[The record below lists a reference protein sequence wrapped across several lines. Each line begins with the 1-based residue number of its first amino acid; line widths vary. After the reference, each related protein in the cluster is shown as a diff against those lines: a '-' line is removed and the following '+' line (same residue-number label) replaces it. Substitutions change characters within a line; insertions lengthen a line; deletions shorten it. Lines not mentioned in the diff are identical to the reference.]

1 MSSANFFG
9 TDSPLVNLFL
19 EQYDGDYGNAPSGEN
34 LRKII
39 KEIHMKNTDYLTKSS
54 NYHFEKF
61 KNEYRHEFRKKNDN

>member
-1 MSSANFFG
+1 MKDIWSIFAIIAVIKLSVLWFDNHG
-9 TDSPLVNLFL
+9 
-19 EQYDGDYGNAPSGEN
+19 
-34 LRKII
+34 RKII